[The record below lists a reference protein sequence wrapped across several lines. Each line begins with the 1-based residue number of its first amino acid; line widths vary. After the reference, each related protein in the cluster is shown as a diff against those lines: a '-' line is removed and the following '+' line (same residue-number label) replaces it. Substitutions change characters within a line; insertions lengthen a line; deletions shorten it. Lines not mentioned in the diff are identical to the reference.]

1 MKRPFILS
9 ILFVQITM
17 VCAQNEAYVEVS
29 GMRPEAGQTIRG
41 YVYLDSIARPN
52 CIVMEKNAQGKAVNA
67 TSTDA
72 NGSFS
77 LKIVNPDD
85 LIHVSACAYS
95 PKQKK
100 TINYKAKV
108 KHAGMGFMGY
118 DDFKHEING
127 SDFKI
132 WLNDGVDYFESYS
145 RRRYSIDDKDFLRNR
160 QTPTQRPIYPIN
172 LLSSERYDEYL
183 EQHNLTERAKA
194 SVILPRR
201 KEIELLLS
209 VSAQDVTSSGIIP
222 EAGEPVTGFVMDNA
236 GPMFPV
242 LITERDS
249 KNNIVSQTETLPNG
263 EFTLKVADP
272 KNHFCILIEGYHEI
286 RHRYDGNR
294 FLIFM
299 QEGYFTRPGG
309 KDLPIPVD
317 DLDEEPEGKIVINLE
332 EAYPESFFRTQTNI
346 TNNVPKSV
354 IKPESGDMIRGRVYV
369 KNIQTGGCIVAER
382 DNRGK
387 LINVTATDG
396 AGDFVLYLVNPRNKI
411 WIYHSDYVPFNNAP
425 IGFNFTVNLKDTI
438 ASKKG
443 GKVTPWARVLRT
455 EKRTVIASGRKP
467 EYGGDWIQGAVI
479 DANGPIRK
487 AVIAEIDLNGT
498 VISETKTYRDGEFLF
513 YLTSPDNRL
522 RVTHDG
528 YNDIITKIEGTRLVF
543 LPQAK
548 K

>member
-1 MKRPFILS
+1 MKKAFLLS

-17 VCAQNEAYVEVS
+17 VCAQNEAHVKVS
-29 GMRPEAGQTIRG
+29 GIRPEAGQTIRG

-52 CIVMEKNAQGKAVNA
+52 CIVMEKNAQGKTVNA

-85 LIHVSACAYS
+85 LIHVSANAYS

-100 TINYKAKV
+100 IINYKAKV

-127 SDFKI
+127 SEFKI

-145 RRRYSIDDKDFLRNR
+145 RRRYNLDDKDYLRSR

-201 KEIELLLS
+201 EEIELLLS
-209 VSAQDVTSSGIIP
+209 VSDQDVTSSGKMP

-236 GPMFPV
+236 GPMYPV

-263 EFTLKVADP
+263 EFKLKVADP
-272 KNHFCILIEGYHEI
+272 KNHFCILVDGYHEI

-294 FLIFM
+294 FLICM
-299 QEGYFTRPGG
+299 QEGYFTLPGRDG
-309 KDLPIPVD
+309 PIPVGEFD
-317 DLDEEPEGKIVINLE
+317 DEELEGKIVINLD
-332 EAYPESFFRTQTNI
+332 EAFPESSFRTQTNI
-346 TNNVPKSV
+346 ISSV
-354 IKPESGDMIRGRVYV
+354 SESEIKPESGDMIRGRVYV
-369 KNIQTGGCIVAER
+369 NKIQKGGCIVAER

-411 WIYHSDYVPFNNAP
+411 WIYHSDFVTFKNAP
-425 IGFNFTVNLKDTI
+425 SGFYFNINLKDTI

-443 GKVTPWARVLRT
+443 GKVTPWARVLRA

-479 DANGPIRK
+479 DADGPIRK
-487 AVIAEIDLNGT
+487 AVITEIDSNGT

-513 YLTSPDNRL
+513 YLTNPDNRL

-543 LPQAK
+543 IPQAK